1 MKRIL
6 LAMSMGLLLAACAQ
20 GDGDSEGG
28 AAMTAADHDDAQA
41 LLAAYDKAR
50 TEQNWEVAETQAE
63 KLRRRYPDSEPAG
76 KMAETLQDTRTRA
89 DELRE
94 QRRLQGLWDYQKVA
108 VEEGAQNTAS
118 IYSRTVPVEEGQL
131 APVPD
136 AQLVLRNHPAWG
148 RSAYLLLAQANF
160 QCGDP
165 CQVGIRFDTSESQ
178 LFAAK
183 HADSGKGPALFIED
197 EAAFLA
203 AMVQAHLVR
212 IELPKGS
219 GLLPSVSFEVT
230 GYDAARYA
238 NP

>member
-1 MKRIL
+1 MKRIFL
-6 LAMSMGLLLAACAQ
+6 LMSMVWLLAACVQ
-20 GDGDSEGG
+20 GDGEGG
-28 AAMTAADHDDAQA
+28 AEMTAADHDAAQA
-41 LLAAYDKAR
+41 LLAAYDQAR

-63 KLRRRYPDSEPAG
+63 KLRRRYPDSEPAE
-76 KMAETLQDTRTRA
+76 KMAETLQDTRARA

-94 QRRLQGLWDYQKVA
+94 QRRLQGLWDYQKTP
-108 VEEGAQNTAS
+108 VEEGEQRTAS

-148 RSAYLLLAQANF
+148 RSAYLLLAQTNF

-165 CQVGIRFDTSESQ
+165 CQVGIRFDTSEPQ
-178 LFAAK
+178 PFAAK
-183 HADSGKGPALFIED
+183 QADSGKGPALFIED

-212 IELPKGS
+212 IDLPKGS

-238 NP
+238 NPP